1 MREGRGRLM
10 DEALLK
16 HALAA
21 NDGGVRKSAAVKVI
35 NLKNELISRTLA
47 NADLTLRDFQDTPAC
62 ELGPTFKKLAIIAM
76 QQLVPATEL
85 YGMSDLAKTAALDA
99 VGQRV
104 IASVIRLLP
113 QDKAGAV
120 LLKKI
125 AEPGT
130 ESIANNDAE
139 KAKKDLNAS
148 GTVVPEE
155 TTILS
160 AEEEANIL
168 ADVINNNSPTGMPD
182 PMNPI
187 IEVASSTPV
196 SSDSM
201 TDRAFAQAMEAIIE
215 AARKVAES
223 APIAAPKKEDF
234 TSNDVEKAKKG
245 LTAGGNVTPESA
257 VVAPAANTADSL
269 ESLVSEIE
277 NEINSPSGMG
287 TAPAKKEASTG
298 NETIEELL
306 ATLRG

>member
-10 DEALLK
+10 DEALLNR
-16 HALAA
+16 ALSA
-21 NDGGVRKSAAVKVI
+21 NDGGVRKAAAVKVI

-47 NADLTLRDFQDTPAC
+47 NADLVLKDFQDSPVC
-62 ELGPTFKKLAIIAM
+62 EIGPEYKKLATIAM
-76 QQLVPATEL
+76 QHLVPATEL
-85 YGMSDLAKTAALDA
+85 YGMSDLDKTAVLDA

-104 IASVIRLLP
+104 VASIIRLLP

-125 AEPGT
+125 AEPDM
-130 ESIANNDAE
+130 ESIANNDVE

-148 GTVVPEE
+148 GTVVPEK

-168 ADVINNNSPTGMPD
+168 ADVINNNSPTGVPD

-187 IEVASSTPV
+187 IEAVSSDPV

-201 TDRAFAQAMEAIIE
+201 TDRAFARAMEAIVE

-223 APIAAPKKEDF
+223 TPIAAPKKEDF
-234 TSNDVEKAKKG
+234 TSNDVEKAKKD
-245 LTAGGNVTPESA
+245 LTAGGDVTPEST

-277 NEINSPSGMG
+277 NEINSPSGTG